1 MILLSNDN
9 KERCV
14 VLADYLITNRS
25 TVRKTAV
32 KFGISKSTIHK
43 DIIEKLQKINPLLYN
58 EVKTILD
65 INKAER
71 HIRGGEATKQ
81 KYLYKK
87 LSN

>member
-1 MILLSNDN
+1 MILLNND

-32 KFGISKSTIHK
+32 RFGISKSTIHK
-43 DIIEKLQKINPLLYN
+43 DITEKLQKVNPLLYN

-71 HIRGGEATKQ
+71 HIRGGEADEGIGD
-81 KYLYKK
+81 
-87 LSN
+87 